1 MKILHTV
8 EFYRPSVGGSQ
19 EVVRQLS
26 ERMIRLGHDVTV
38 ATSHLPD
45 RDFDNLNGVH
55 IKQFKISG
63 NEVRGYEGN
72 TKDYQDFIL
81 SSDFDVIMNYA
92 AQQWTTDLIFP
103 ILDKINSRKIFVPC
117 GFSALHNPTYKTYY
131 SEMQKTLKKYDATVY
146 LSNDYRDINFA
157 RKHKIKN
164 LHIIPNGADEHEF
177 LSKYDGDIKKELGI
191 PSNQKLIMHLGSFT
205 GQKGQP
211 EAVEI
216 FKESRLTGTT
226 LLLVGNVFDKHLFSK
241 IKRRAKLFNMMPVNI
256 RNGKKILI
264 KQLNRVKTVAALQ
277 SADLFLFPSNIEA
290 SPLVLFE
297 ACAAKT
303 PFLTTDVGNAR
314 EIIEWTK
321 GGEILPTDHD
331 KDGNSHARIKE
342 SAVSLSAL
350 MGDESK
356 RTVYADN
363 GYLVWSKKFR
373 WDKIAK
379 QYLELYKGNAK

>member
-8 EFYRPSVGGSQ
+8 EFYHPSVGGSQ

-26 ERMIRLGHDVTV
+26 ERMAWLGHDVTV
-38 ATSHLPD
+38 ATSYLPD
-45 RDFDNLNGVH
+45 RDFDNLHGVH

-81 SSDFDVIMNYA
+81 SSDFDIIMNYA
-92 AQQWTTDLIFP
+92 AQQWTADPIFP
-103 ILDKINSRKIFVPC
+103 ILDKINSCKIFVPC
-117 GFSALHNPTYKTYY
+117 GFSALHDTAYKAYY

-146 LSNDYRDINFA
+146 LSNNYRDIDFA

-177 LSKYDGDIKKELGI
+177 LSKYEGDIKKELGI
-191 PSNQKLIMHLGSFT
+191 PSNQKLIIHLGSFT

-211 EAVEI
+211 EAIEI
-216 FKESRLTGTT
+216 FKESKLTEAT
-226 LLLVGNVFDKHLFSK
+226 LLLVGNIFDRHLFSK
-241 IKRRAKLFNMMPVNI
+241 IKLRAKLFNMMPVNI
-256 RNGKKILI
+256 RNRKKTLI
-264 KQLNRVKTVAALQ
+264 KQLDRTKTVAALQ

-303 PFLTTDVGNAR
+303 PFLTTDVGNTR
-314 EIIEWTK
+314 EIVEWTR
-321 GGEILPTDHD
+321 GGEILPTDYD

-342 SAVSLSAL
+342 SALALSAL

-356 RTVYADN
+356 RTAYADN
-363 GYLVWSKKFR
+363 GYLAWSKKFR
-373 WDKIAK
+373 WDKIAE
-379 QYLELYKGNAK
+379 QYLELYKGSAK